1 MHLSTPHQ
9 KLYQNTHF
17 YIILCIYLK
26 KPRHPP
32 YMDIFK
38 RVNLEILCI
47 CVLE

>member
-26 KPRHPP
+26 KNPDILL
-32 YMDIFK
+32 MDIFK

>member
-26 KPRHPP
+26 KPDILL
-32 YMDIFK
+32 MDIFK